1 MNGNTKKKRCN
12 TRKITR
18 KYKRGRNASNR
29 SNKNMSKTSF
39 HLYNSVNKNDTSNII
54 SQYGGNISI
63 IEKIKDK
70 YPTRKSWD
78 EGVEKF
84 SKIKENNI
92 TEENNISTNVE
103 VFNDFLKSIF
113 TDEDKPTYEMI
124 YHTMYPE
131 YDTNTAISYDYNVIM
146 DEIYNSTQ
154 NNTPINSDSNGN
166 GHSNSKSMKE
176 NAMAFFTFINNFIKD
191 EEDKRKK
198 KEPFSTSYITGK
210 TQFTIFEKR
219 KKDIEKKLLAKKFNE
234 KEFEQH
240 YNFLRGLVY
249 LIIKDTVSDEYDVS
263 VFSEMVNRFIQSFF
277 TFFTNEIVMDDR
289 ISLHFLKR
297 VTNGLPYLQVVHTKT
312 GNDTIYSVNETLL
325 RLRSEISDKMKDN
338 NGEIIVDTKDLK
350 PILVKNIDTKFDV
363 EPRNN

>member
-29 SNKNMSKTSF
+29 STKNMSKSSF
-39 HLYNSVNKNDTSNII
+39 HLYNRINMINNTNNKNTNNNII
-54 SQYGGNISI
+54 AQYGGNITI

-70 YPTRKSWD
+70 YLTRKSWD
-78 EGVEKF
+78 EGIEKF
-84 SKIKENNI
+84 SKLKENNI
-92 TEENNISTNVE
+92 TEQYNISTNVE
-103 VFNDFLKSIF
+103 VFNEFLKSIF
-113 TDEDKPTYEMI
+113 KVGDKPTYEMI
-124 YHTMYPE
+124 YRTMYPD
-131 YDTNTAISYDYNVIM
+131 YDANTAITYDYNDIM
-146 DEIYNSTQ
+146 DEIYKSTE
-154 NNTPINSDSNGN
+154 NNTNNSNG
-166 GHSNSKSMKE
+166 KSMKE
-176 NAMAFFTFINNFIKD
+176 NATAFFTFINNFIKD
-191 EEDKRKK
+191 EEDKRNKN
-198 KEPFSTSYITGK
+198 EPFSTAYITGK
-210 TQFTIFEKR
+210 TQFTMFEKR

-234 KEFEQH
+234 KDFEQH

-249 LIIKDTVSDEYDVS
+249 LIIKDTVSNEYDVS

-277 TFFTNEIVMDDR
+277 TFFTNEIVMDEH

-312 GNDTIYSVNETLL
+312 GNDTIYAVNETLV
-325 RLRSEISDKMKDN
+325 RLRGEISDKMKDN
-338 NGEIIVDTKDLK
+338 KGEIIVDSKDLK

>member
-113 TDEDKPTYEMI
+113 NLY
-124 YHTMYPE
+124 
-131 YDTNTAISYDYNVIM
+131 
-146 DEIYNSTQ
+146 
-154 NNTPINSDSNGN
+154 
-166 GHSNSKSMKE
+166 
-176 NAMAFFTFINNFIKD
+176 
-191 EEDKRKK
+191 
-198 KEPFSTSYITGK
+198 
-210 TQFTIFEKR
+210 
-219 KKDIEKKLLAKKFNE
+219 
-234 KEFEQH
+234 
-240 YNFLRGLVY
+240 
-249 LIIKDTVSDEYDVS
+249 
-263 VFSEMVNRFIQSFF
+263 
-277 TFFTNEIVMDDR
+277 
-289 ISLHFLKR
+289 
-297 VTNGLPYLQVVHTKT
+297 
-312 GNDTIYSVNETLL
+312 
-325 RLRSEISDKMKDN
+325 
-338 NGEIIVDTKDLK
+338 
-350 PILVKNIDTKFDV
+350 
-363 EPRNN
+363 